1 MWMAASES
9 TTRRCQAKLMSW
21 KFLKPPSMRHNFHG
35 WAFYKVT
42 WFSYSLKC
50 VWMSSCESSQVFLLL
65 INAFVVCYFSL
76 WRYIIEN
83 SLHSVKSV
91 LIRSFSGLIF
101 RPFGLNTE
109 IYRVN
114 IRIQSKG
121 RKIRT
126 RISALFTQCY
136 CFAESFKNF
145 IRYQILGKIDYVEY
159 WLIAASWLEVF
170 LRRWIKFMG
179 F

>member
-1 MWMAASES
+1 MLFFFVKIYY
-9 TTRRCQAKLMSW
+9 R
-21 KFLKPPSMRHNFHG
+21 KFF
-35 WAFYKVT
+35 T
-42 WFSYSLKC
+42 QC
-50 VWMSSCESSQVFLLL
+50 
-65 INAFVVCYFSL
+65 
-76 WRYIIEN
+76 
-83 SLHSVKSV
+83 KSV

-159 WLIAASWLEVF
+159 WLIAAS
-170 LRRWIKFMG
+170 
-179 F
+179 